1 MPDDPRYEV
10 KDPAVQATLIKLG
23 GLIRASLPPGWG
35 FSLFL
40 VQYGPDGAMFYLSS
54 ANRDDMVQALREW
67 LAREGVSSV
76 TTRQTGPQ

>member
-10 KDPAVQATLIKLG
+10 KDPAIQGVLMKLG
-23 GLIRASLPPGWG
+23 GLIRAVLPPGWG

-40 VQYGPDGAMFYLSS
+40 VQYGEGGAVFYLSS
-54 ANRDDMVQALREW
+54 ANRDDLVQVLREW

-76 TTRQTGPQ
+76 TTRPTSPQ